1 MASLAPAEKVPSG
14 KPLKVGSPHD
24 PAEREA
30 DRIADLLTAP
40 EEPALPVCAAC
51 AAGGAPCAAC
61 GGGDGAGVLRRQ
73 VSGGGEGGSGGEMVA
88 PPSVH
93 RALSEP
99 GEPLPAGIRGKFERR
114 LGVDLRGVRVH
125 SGGEASQAA
134 ADIDAR
140 AFAHGIDLFFAKGE
154 FDPESRE
161 GQRLFAHE
169 LAHVAQDRTPGR
181 VRRWLLEEGTTD
193 AANDQRVVGILEL
206 QPGINPLDQAH
217 RVGGL
222 AGWRQRMPL
231 SYAEMRQRS
240 AARYGEPAVAAIES
254 HDADILAL
262 VVKSEAVQSG
272 LLESRDYY
280 GSLEHAEEREAAQG
294 VIDFYRGATYLFR
307 EDVRGLYEVS
317 YSYFA
322 QQYADDI
329 HYDLRLYQQIMV
341 GDAGEIVRQVGVDAF
356 GAAADARVAREQRE
370 AWSAA
375 GAALV
380 GDEVAEREGIFLDDS
395 LELEA
400 QLEPTYG
407 GTDYFDM
414 LAIARVSGRMSAVV
428 EYERRYYAYTLSH
441 DYDRTD
447 IFLSHDSDQESKLI
461 ESGNSALARAI
472 VTSDGFVVTRDSE
485 SGHYFG
491 RYQRSDPLLELE
503 ADTRLLESGEADRL
517 GVDIDRLFLNMVR
530 NLALQNLSESEQRMN
545 GIVSQMAP
553 EYLTDPTRGAELQRD
568 TARLRELTVQAP
580 RLAEE
585 IGDAEPTEE
594 QGDRRDAL
602 LDEMSTLVQRQPA
615 AAFFVQQERHTLWE
629 VGEIAGAAAVPYGQL
644 LAGFALQRAG
654 VPQTVVVDQLEGL
667 MGGDAAQRAIEEAN
681 TRRENI
687 ATVRRALFDDPD
699 IVLGF
704 EPLHAPVLEHFSEDQ
719 RASIRRSLAW
729 RDFKTTA
736 ETIGLTVVDL
746 GLLISGFFTGG
757 ATWVGLGLEAAGTT
771 LALAQLDAQIRDAEM
786 LSAQSQLDI
795 PGGFQMAPEE
805 QAASARR
812 WAVFGSALTFLGV
825 VGLARSASRLIRA
838 AEEEGTL
845 VGRIAQRAG
854 VSSETAAAALRRTW
868 RGIPNPDP
876 NALREVLLS
885 GLPRELQQRYARLPI
900 RVLDEAEWAREFGAH
915 SAEHAATQFASREGE
930 IFATEVVFRRQGNLM
945 ALQEEAAHLAQ
956 SVDPRMM
963 ERMHNHAN
971 VSVAAWQSMPSAQ
984 RLRMMREVLEV
995 ELDAQERVLAR
1006 AQQAGDDEA
1015 MDDILAGMDDI
1026 TTRMGDI
1033 DRALA
1038 DPAAGHPS
1046 WFDPSRA
1053 PNRYFFNAP
1062 RLPRTHGRWV
1072 SGVPGNGVWLPNPGP
1087 ARTLAPQGV
1096 TFRNGY
1102 PNLRPFALVEVRIG
1116 QVGLASDFADA
1127 DLRFAQ
1133 RVVSGNIQPPAGYVV
1148 ADFMHNGEAIAAGTA
1163 RYRRAEKLTWH
1174 HHQGGTVML
1183 LVPRRLHSAVPHTG
1197 GASAARAAR
1206 LYGRE
1211 DDDSY

>member
-1 MASLAPAEKVPSG
+1 MASLAPAEKAPSG
-14 KPLKVGSPHD
+14 QPIKVGSPHD

-40 EEPALPVCAAC
+40 EEPAMPVCAAC

-61 GGGDGAGVLRRQ
+61 GGGEGAGVLRRQ
-73 VSGGGEGGSGGEMVA
+73 VVDGGAGDSGGEMVA

-93 RALSEP
+93 RVLSEP
-99 GEPLPAGIRGKFERR
+99 GEPLPGGIRGKFERR
-114 LGVDLRGVRVH
+114 LGVDLGGVRVH

-154 FDPESRE
+154 FDPESLE

-169 LAHVAQDRTPGR
+169 LAHVAQNRKPGR

-231 SYAEMRQRS
+231 SYAEMRRRS
-240 AARYGEPAVAAIES
+240 AARYGEHAVAAIES

-280 GSLEHAEEREAAQG
+280 GRLEHAEEQEAAQG
-294 VIDFYRGATYLFR
+294 VIDFYRGVTYLFGH

-329 HYDLRLYQQIMV
+329 HYDLQLYQQTMA
-341 GDAGEIVRQVGVDAF
+341 GDAAELVRQVGVEAF
-356 GAAADARVAREQRE
+356 SAAADARVAREQRE
-370 AWSAA
+370 GWSAA
-375 GAALV
+375 GATLV
-380 GDEVAEREGIFLDDS
+380 GEEVAEREGIFLNDS

-400 QLEPTYG
+400 QIEPTYG

-428 EYERRYYAYTLSH
+428 EHERRYYAYTLSH

-491 RYQRSDPLLELE
+491 RYQRSDPLLDLE

-615 AAFFVQQERHTLWE
+615 AAFFVQQERHTLWQ
-629 VGEIAGAAAVPYGQL
+629 VGEIAGAAAVPYGQF
-644 LAGFALQRAG
+644 LAGLALQGAG

-825 VGLARSASRLIRA
+825 VGLARSASRLTRG
-838 AEEEGTL
+838 AEREGTI
-845 VGRIAQRAG
+845 VGRIPQ
-854 VSSETAAAALRRTW
+854 RRTW
-868 RGIPNPDP
+868 PGIGEEAGGRTLARRPDDAMYARWESGISEETRQLLRERPNVRLLYQEMDPTVRRLFTHCASLCINP
-876 NALREVLLS
+876 NATRRHVAEV
-885 GLPRELQQRYARLPI
+885 RELLNRLGEGETYSLQI
-900 RVLDEAEWAREFGAH
+900 YFHLAGDNLDEAVRH
-915 SAEHAATQFASREGE
+915 LSRVNSYDDLYRQLRQ
-930 IFATEVVFRRQGNLM
+930 AFRRRAMQPTGVVPTATPRNIQG
-945 ALQEEAAHLAQ
+945 
-956 SVDPRMM
+956 V
-963 ERMHNHAN
+963 
-971 VSVAAWQSMPSAQ
+971 VAGG
-984 RLRMMREVLEV
+984 E
-995 ELDAQERVLAR
+995 
-1006 AQQAGDDEA
+1006 
-1015 MDDILAGMDDI
+1015 
-1026 TTRMGDI
+1026 
-1033 DRALA
+1033 
-1038 DPAAGHPS
+1038 
-1046 WFDPSRA
+1046 
-1053 PNRYFFNAP
+1053 
-1062 RLPRTHGRWV
+1062 RLPRVPPGEMWMEGTGGR
-1072 SGVPGNGVWLPNPGP
+1072 
-1087 ARTLAPQGV
+1087 
-1096 TFRNGY
+1096 
-1102 PNLRPFALVEVRIG
+1102 
-1116 QVGLASDFADA
+1116 VGLVPRQIAERLRGRTFNSFDDFRSAFW
-1127 DLRFAQ
+1127 RE
-1133 RVVSGNIQPPAGYVV
+1133 VV
-1148 ADFMHNGEAIAAGTA
+1148 ADDELSTQFNQSNRTLMSNGQPPFGPGNQGQYQLHHITPLEHGGSLYDLENIAVVSS
-1163 RYRRAEKLTWH
+1163 RYHANPDT
-1174 HHQGGTVML
+1174 GGI
-1183 LVPRRLHSAVPHTG
+1183 HAVP
-1197 GASAARAAR
+1197 
-1206 LYGRE
+1206 
-1211 DDDSY
+1211 D